1 MEEKIQHL
9 IVTNWWIIHGGLN
22 VEFTLKEHKFN
33 RIYLRACE
41 YEKGNMIRVFF
52 TCQNNT
58 LNPMPLDVYLH
69 CDSLQKKII

>member
-1 MEEKIQHL
+1 M
-9 IVTNWWIIHGGLN
+9 
-22 VEFTLKEHKFN
+22 EFTLKEHKFN
-33 RIYLRACE
+33 GIYLRACE